1 MDTAS
6 IRVSWLLQYMYICTV
21 CFLNFSLCSSVRTY
35 RLWVNRLMRWGDN
48 YTRTRWLLATSHVV
62 ISCCGF
68 LKSPHITDVQYHV
81 CESHPG
87 RLEFIFIA
95 PHSSLPA
102 PKCLGVSLICLF
114 LPFPIH
120 PLIRSRRGGQWPRRA
135 SRIQHWCGWIVCSSS
150 VYSPPCLISV
160 EGEDRVRVRVRV
172 FTHPTS
178 ETLLFLF

>member
-68 LKSPHITDVQYHV
+68 FKITTYNRCTVSCVWITPRQTRIHLHCPTFVAPCPQMPRCLSNLSLSSFSYPPPHPT
-81 CESHPG
+81 
-87 RLEFIFIA
+87 A
-95 PHSSLPA
+95 
-102 PKCLGVSLICLF
+102 
-114 LPFPIH
+114 
-120 PLIRSRRGGQWPRRA
+120 SRRPVAKTGFQDTALMWMD
-135 SRIQHWCGWIVCSSS
+135 S
-150 VYSPPCLISV
+150 
-160 EGEDRVRVRVRV
+160 
-172 FTHPTS
+172 
-178 ETLLFLF
+178 LLFLRI